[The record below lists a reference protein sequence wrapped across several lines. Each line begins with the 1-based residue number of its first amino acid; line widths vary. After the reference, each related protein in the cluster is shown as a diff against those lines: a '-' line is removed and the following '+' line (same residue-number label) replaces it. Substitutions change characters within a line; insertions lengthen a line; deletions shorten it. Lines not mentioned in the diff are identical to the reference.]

1 MTNPISL
8 SEYMSGLA
16 DAAQRSS
23 DQLRLA
29 SHEDRNEALHAIADA
44 IVFHSDP
51 ILAANDKDYAAA
63 KDKGLTG
70 AMLDRLKLDH
80 ERLQAVAQSVRSI
93 ADMDDPIGAVDE
105 HWQQPNGLVFD
116 RVRIPIGV
124 IGMIYESR
132 PNVTVDAAALCLK
145 SGNACI
151 LRGGSE
157 SYHSN
162 QALYT
167 AICDGIASSPLSEN
181 PVQLVNTTDREAV
194 GLMLGGLNGR
204 VDMIIPRG
212 GKSLVARVQKDARV
226 PVLSHLDGLC
236 HTYVHRAADPQK
248 AQDIVINAK
257 MRRTGICGATE
268 TLLIDQSIAAD
279 SLPGIISKLGALG
292 CEIRGDNTVIDL
304 IGSGVSPATTDDFR
318 TEHLAAIL
326 NVKIV
331 DGLDHALAHISEF
344 GSGHTDAIIT
354 EDQDAAERFLRDVD
368 SAIVIH
374 NASTQFAD
382 GGEFGFGAEIGIATG
397 RMHARGPVGAKHLTT
412 YKYAVR
418 GTGQTRP

>member
-1 MTNPISL
+1 
-8 SEYMSGLA
+8 MSGLA

-23 DQLRLA
+23 DLLRLA
-29 SHEDRNEALHAIADA
+29 SHEDRNKALHAIADA
-44 IVFHSDP
+44 ILSQTDP
-51 ILAANDKDYAAA
+51 ILAANAKDYAAGQ
-63 KDKGLTG
+63 DKGLTG
-70 AMLDRLKLDH
+70 AMLDRLKLDQ
-80 ERLQAVAQSVRSI
+80 ERLQAIAKSVRSI
-93 ADMDDPIGAVDE
+93 SDMEDPIGAVDE
-105 HWQQPNGLVFD
+105 HWEQPNGLVFD

-162 QALYT
+162 QALYA
-167 AICDGIASSPLSEN
+167 AICDGISSSSLAEN
-181 PVQLVNTTDREAV
+181 PVQLINTTDRDAV
-194 GLMLGGLNGR
+194 GLLLGGLNGR

-212 GKSLVARVQKDARV
+212 GKSLVARVQQDARV

-236 HTYVHRAADPQK
+236 HTYVHQAADLKK

-268 TLLIDQSIAAD
+268 TLLIDQSIAANV
-279 SLPGIISKLGALG
+279 LPDIVSNLSTLG
-292 CEIRGDNTVIDL
+292 CEIRGDKAVTELV
-304 IGSGVSPATTDDFR
+304 GGGVRPATADDFR

-331 DGLDHALAHISEF
+331 EGLEQALTHISEY

-354 EDQDAAERFLRDVD
+354 L
-368 SAIVIH
+368 SLIH
-374 NASTQFAD
+374 
-382 GGEFGFGAEIGIATG
+382 I
-397 RMHARGPVGAKHLTT
+397 
-412 YKYAVR
+412 
-418 GTGQTRP
+418 